1 LQLPGAFERS
11 FIQEGWYLMVTL
23 RDVARLAG
31 VSKMTVSRVVNNS
44 TMVKSETRALV
55 EGAIAQ
61 LGFVP
66 NPVGRLLAQKRGSA
80 GISSTVPVFNLG
92 SADGVLRVKSA
103 DERGKGALEPAAVSG
118 DTRRTM
124 LRIVRAAQPISR
136 VDLARRLD
144 VNRSTVTEIV
154 TPLIAAGVLCEA
166 PALPTVNRRGRP
178 PIGLS
183 LRSER
188 SLTVGVNIGVRRTQV
203 GAAAADGKLLHE
215 ESFDTG
221 ADPDLTLTRI
231 KSIVKRLQ
239 DWMPERSLLS
249 IGVSV
254 PGPTDAERKNL
265 LFAPHLGWRDVPVAA
280 ALAVKNTRGI
290 GHFAGSVPVIV
301 ENDATAA
308 AMYEARRRL
317 RASSLP
323 SRNDFILLRVGTGIG
338 VGLVIGGEVYRGTG
352 KDRGLLGEF
361 GHMTIVAGGKECAC
375 GNRGCWEVYASAAS
389 AASLYQGEGILSET
403 PPRFVDIV
411 TRAEAGELRARNT
424 LEQVGEYLGIG
435 IGNVITG
442 VGVSRVVVSGRIVHG
457 WKFVRE
463 SLAEAVAQTMAGRL
477 SSWSV
482 EPGQPTGAGL
492 GGALEVAIDH
502 YLMERAGSARAAA

>member
-1 LQLPGAFERS
+1 
-11 FIQEGWYLMVTL
+11 MVTL

-44 TMVKSETRALV
+44 ADVKSETRVCV
-55 EGAIAQ
+55 ERAIAQ

-66 NPVGRLLAQKRGSA
+66 NPEGRLLAQKRNRA
-80 GISSTVPVFNLG
+80 GISSTLTVSNLG
-92 SADGVLRVKSA
+92 SAGNKLERLNAAGDRGEKSPG
-103 DERGKGALEPAAVSG
+103 DRDPGSPEPSSVSG
-118 DTRRTM
+118 GTARTM

-166 PALPTVNRRGRP
+166 APGRPAISRRGRP

-188 SLTVGVNIGVRRTQV
+188 SLLIGINIGVRRTQV
-203 GAAAADGKLLHE
+203 GAAAGDGKVLDE
-215 ESFDTG
+215 SSFDTSS
-221 ADPDLTLTRI
+221 DPDITLTTIR
-231 KSIVKRLQ
+231 SIVEQLR
-239 DWMPERSLLS
+239 DSMPERSLLS

-265 LFAPHLGWRDVPVAA
+265 LFAPHLGWRNVRVAA
-280 ALAVKNTRGI
+280 ALAMESGRGMEDL
-290 GHFAGSVPVIV
+290 AGGVPVIV

-317 RASSLP
+317 RAGSVTP
-323 SRNDFILLRVGTGIG
+323 RNDFMLVRVGTGIG
-338 VGLVIGGEVYRGTG
+338 VGLVLDGEVYRGAG
-352 KDRGLLGEF
+352 KDSGLLGEF
-361 GHMTIVAGGKECAC
+361 GHMTIVAGGKQCAC
-375 GNRGCWEVYASAAS
+375 GNRGCWEVYASSAS
-389 AASLYQGEGILSET
+389 AASLYGGEEAPIGT
-403 PPRFVDIV
+403 PSRFVDIV
-411 TRAEAGELRARNT
+411 ARAEAGELHALNT
-424 LEQVGEYLGIG
+424 LEQIGEYLGIG
-435 IGNVITG
+435 ISNVITG
-442 VGVSRVVVSGRIVHG
+442 VGVSRVVVSGRVVHG

-463 SLAEAVAQTMAGRL
+463 SLEEAVAKTMAGRL
-477 SSWSV
+477 SNWSV

-502 YLMERAGSARAAA
+502 YLMERAGSAREAA